1 MEEKMIISL
10 YVVAD
15 SQNRDPNGIYDGI
28 YDVSEALEAFKAQS
42 TDNQPAIGIKIH
54 KRGSKAAS
62 DIMLDI
68 MVGEKIYMEPLEYL
82 PGMMRSEKVYSYIA
96 ELLAYLPAAPISG
109 KVPDEIRN
117 LIEKYAISHKTQ
129 EQKKQNQLIQKLD
142 NLMVDALKFAESPR
156 PDERAYAEDLLKY
169 ITEQHEMLRQG
180 ATEIDLQKLP
190 SKEEY
195 ISLDTDRMPESKG
208 KTVHKTGS
216 LLGKLYQYQKLI
228 NQFDG
233 CE

>member
-42 TDNQPAIGIKIH
+42 ANQPAIGIKIH